1 VPIRIEKLGERLDT
15 KTIALVIVF
24 AALTIALE
32 PVRIPIP
39 IWPGQYYRLW
49 ELPVIIALFLF
60 GFKVGFAVAVLDAIS
75 YIWLFPDLSGP
86 LGPPW
91 RLVVMLS
98 VFLGLYLA
106 TRVTNSD
113 IAKKES
119 GWRKPVLYFTAF
131 AIITRTAIMPFVDYG
146 VYRFLL
152 PFVIGRIIPDAYI
165 LGLMPAI
172 VFFNITVPL
181 YIVPIAYG
189 VAKTVSRNL
198 KIGSMF
204 QSSNT

>member
-1 VPIRIEKLGERLDT
+1 MNT
-15 KTIALVIVF
+15 KTIALIIVF

-49 ELPVIIALFLF
+49 ELPVVIAFFLF
-60 GFKVGFAVAVLDAIS
+60 GFKIGFAVAILDAVG

-98 VFLGLYLA
+98 VFLGLYIA
-106 TRVTNSD
+106 TKITNRNQTEQQSRW
-113 IAKKES
+113 K
-119 GWRKPVLYFTAF
+119 KPVLYFTAL
-131 AIITRTAIMPFVDYG
+131 AILSRTAIMPFVDYG

-189 VAKTVSRNL
+189 VAKTVSRNVSVGNGL
-198 KIGSMF
+198 RQPDSEK
-204 QSSNT
+204 